1 VGREPNTRFRF
12 NEGMVLL
19 GALGILISVA
29 VPSYLQ
35 VRNADRMET
44 LLTEAIQF
52 REELSRWIER
62 PERFPSLAVGKITES
77 MKGAVS
83 PDLSSAV
90 SPETL
95 RDFLRLYNLTGELPA
110 AEEARI
116 VLEPSGLPAERCARD
131 GKIHVIPLEP
141 EAGSVSGAT
150 ILVTNRVHSGGPR
163 DDGLLAEY
171 RVRTSR

>member
-1 VGREPNTRFRF
+1 MGREPNARFRF

-29 VPSYLQ
+29 VPSYRQ
-35 VRNADRMET
+35 MRNEERMVA
-44 LLTEAIQF
+44 LLTEAARF
-52 REELSRWIER
+52 REDLCKWIER
-62 PERFPSLAVGKITES
+62 PERFPSLAVAKITES
-77 MKGAVS
+77 VKGAVS
-83 PDLSSAV
+83 PDLSSTV

-116 VLEPSGLPAERCARD
+116 VLEPPGLPAERCARD

-150 ILVTNRVHSGGPR
+150 ILVTNLVHSGGPGN
-163 DDGLLAEY
+163 DGLLAEY
-171 RVRTSR
+171 RIRTNR